1 MKSMKPLT
9 KAEQKELH
17 KLMERKEATE
27 TDFRIFLRGYDANAI
42 NVTPAPVDPV
52 QVILDERGS
61 RYGDFTDHAR
71 LAQQLQACLREHKIP
86 NMCIGGI
93 PTYHQPYLSLDSVKK
108 QALIVITD
116 KLARILNGDPNYA
129 DNWVDIQGYARL
141 VEERLKQ
148 ISESGAVNST
158 PAS

>member
-1 MKSMKPLT
+1 MASYKPLT
-9 KAEQKELH
+9 KAERLTFN
-17 KLMERKEATE
+17 KLEKRLLATE
-27 TDFRIFLRGYDANAI
+27 PDQVFKTVVSA
-42 NVTPAPVDPV
+42 DPV
-52 QVILDERGS
+52 QAVLDERGS
-61 RYGDFTDHAR
+61 RYGDFSDHAR

-86 NMCIGGI
+86 NMCIGGM

-148 ISESGAVNST
+148 VSQDGTSNTATEYKHAG
-158 PAS
+158 